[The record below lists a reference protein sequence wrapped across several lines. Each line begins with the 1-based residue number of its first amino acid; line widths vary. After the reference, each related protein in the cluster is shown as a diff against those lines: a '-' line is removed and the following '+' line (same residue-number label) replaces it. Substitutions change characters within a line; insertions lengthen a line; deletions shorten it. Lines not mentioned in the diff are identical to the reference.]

1 MNVEVT
7 PEAEADL
14 LEAVSGLRSAAAA
27 EAVVDAF
34 EKTLRTLREFPEV
47 GQARGGAAMAA
58 SRAELDPHLPSSWID
73 GGHPQNSTG
82 GRRALVVR

>member
-34 EKTLRTLREFPEV
+34 EKTLLTLREFPEV
-47 GQARGGAAMAA
+47 GQARGG
-58 SRAELDPHLPSSWID
+58 RRWLRLGPNWILIYRVR
-73 GGHPQNSTG
+73 GSTVAILRIRPAG
-82 GRRALVVR
+82 VARW